1 MESLFSIGS
10 GDVAIAQN
18 TTVEQLV
25 RRGGSLRQAF
35 QLELHRDRVVGLAG
49 AAAHVVAVDHAQ
61 APAAGLVLPADE
73 VLEPFLVEERIAVT
87 ADEAPTLRDRPDERK
102 VALLERVAAVA
113 IADTE
118 QPIVLGAVLEARFGS

>member
-1 MESLFSIGS
+1 MLMESLFSVGS

-25 RRGGSLRQAF
+25 RRGNSLRQAL
-35 QLELHRDRVVGLAG
+35 QLELHRDRIVGVAG

-73 VLEPFLVEERIAVT
+73 VLEPFLFEERIAVA
-87 ADEAPTLRDRPDERK
+87 ADEAPALRNRPDDRH
-102 VALLERVAAVA
+102 VALLERVAAVTVA
-113 IADTE
+113 
-118 QPIVLGAVLEARFGS
+118 